1 MKSTR
6 ALIATLCIFVSTA
19 VLAADKITVG
29 EGPGTLFSGTA
40 LHYAKEQG
48 FLKKYGLDVSEIKGY
63 TPSLA
68 VSELLVGRLEV
79 MLGQATAWTGFA
91 KEPEY
96 FVIVA
101 NLDTRMS
108 LALITLREV
117 SKAEHLK
124 GHVVAVNE
132 CSDDFSQ
139 TGGSLSTERN
149 LRSWLLKQRGPSA
162 SCYEENNLPLEGDR
176 VHFVQSGG
184 SGERLG
190 LLQGRKSVKKGV
202 VKGATMNAPAHL
214 IALEDPRFHML
225 AGPDDFPAVPEL
237 AVVTTWKCVRDASCK
252 DRVTRLIRAHREA
265 QSHFVAKENEV
276 SSKDYMKKRYP
287 HLKDHHTGEMLLF
300 AQKNWA
306 PDSRSLGETVRVA
319 GSVYTQNRQ
328 FVPPKNLYF
337 ELR

>member
-1 MKSTR
+1 MKR
-6 ALIATLCIFVSTA
+6 AYALIATLCIFVSTA
-19 VLAADKITVG
+19 APAADKITLG

-40 LHYAKEQG
+40 LHYAKEYG
-48 FLKKYGLDVSEIKGY
+48 FLKKHGLDVSEIKGY

-68 VSELLVGRLEV
+68 VSELLVGRLDV
-79 MLGQATAWTGFA
+79 MFGQATAWTGFA
-91 KEPEY
+91 KEPER

-124 GHVVAVNE
+124 GHIVAVNE

-149 LRSWLLKQRGPSA
+149 LRSWLFGHHGPSA
-162 SCYEENNLPLEGDR
+162 SCYEENSLPLEGDR
-176 VHFVQSGG
+176 VYFIQSGG

-190 LLQGRKSVKKGV
+190 LLQGRRGAKKGV

-214 IALEDPRFHML
+214 IALEDPKFHML

-237 AVVTTWKCVRDASCK
+237 AVVTTWKCVGDASCK

-265 QSHFVAKENEV
+265 QVHLTTKENEV
-276 SSKDYMKKRYP
+276 LSKGYMKRRYP
-287 HLKDHHTGEMLLF
+287 HLKDHHIEDMLLF
-300 AQKNWA
+300 AKKNWA
-306 PDSRSLGETVRVA
+306 PDPRSLEETVRIA

-328 FVPPKNLYF
+328 FVPSKNLYF
-337 ELR
+337 ELK